1 MSSMKFKTR
10 LKPKALIDITSLI
23 DLAFLLVFFFMV
35 TSTIGRESSI
45 TIQLPK
51 ALQTAES
58 KKENIIVSVNKD
70 NHIFIGDAEVTK
82 ENFISALKQKKDNFE
97 SWDVLIRG
105 DRKANYETIVFVM
118 DSLNQAGIAGFSIA
132 TED

>member
-1 MSSMKFKTR
+1 MSSIKFKTR

-58 KKENIIVSVNKD
+58 KKESIVVSVNKD
-70 NHIFIGDAEVTK
+70 NRIFIGDDEVAK
-82 ENFISALKQKKDNFE
+82 ENFISALKQRKDVLE

-105 DRKANYETIVFVM
+105 DRKADYETIVFVM

>member
-10 LKPKALIDITSLI
+10 LKPKAFIDITSLI
-23 DLAFLLVFFFMV
+23 DLVFLLVAFFMV

-45 TIQLPK
+45 TIHLPK
-51 ALQTAES
+51 AFQTAES
-58 KKENIIVSVNKD
+58 PKENIIVSVNE
-70 NHIFIGDAEVTK
+70 NNRIFIGNAEVTK
-82 ENFISALKQKKDNFE
+82 EDFISTLKQKKENLE

-105 DRKANYETIVFVM
+105 DRKANYETIVFIM

>member
-1 MSSMKFKTR
+1 MKFKTR
-10 LKPKALIDITSLI
+10 LKPKAFIDITALI
-23 DLAFLLVFFFMV
+23 DLVFLLVAFFMV

-45 TIQLPK
+45 TIHLPK
-51 ALQTAES
+51 AFQTAES
-58 KKENIIVSVNKD
+58 KKENIIVSVNE
-70 NHIFIGDAEVTK
+70 NNRIFIGGDEVPK
-82 ENFISALKQKKDNFE
+82 ENFISALKQKKESFE

>member
-1 MSSMKFKTR
+1 MSSIKFKTR

-51 ALQTAES
+51 AIQTAASQKES
-58 KKENIIVSVNKD
+58 IIVSVNKD
-70 NHIFIGDAEVTK
+70 NHIFIGDNEVSK
-82 ENFISALKQKKDNFE
+82 ENFIPALKQRKDNLE

-105 DRKANYETIVFVM
+105 DRKANYETIVFIM

>member
-1 MSSMKFKTR
+1 MNSIKFKTR
-10 LKPKALIDITSLI
+10 LRPKALIDITALI
-23 DLAFLLVFFFMV
+23 DLVFLLVAFFMV

-45 TIQLPK
+45 TIHLPK

-58 KKENIIVSVNKD
+58 REENIVVSVNAA
-70 NHIFIGDAEVTK
+70 NRIFIGEDEVSK
-82 ENFISALKQKKDNFE
+82 DNFISALKQKKENLE
-97 SWDVLIRG
+97 AWDVVIRG
-105 DRKANYETIVFVM
+105 DRKANYETMVFVM

>member
-1 MSSMKFKTR
+1 MKFKTR
-10 LKPKALIDITSLI
+10 LKPKAFIDITSLI
-23 DLAFLLVFFFMV
+23 DLVFLLVAFFMV

-45 TIQLPK
+45 TIHLPK
-51 ALQTAES
+51 AFQTAES
-58 KKENIIVSVNKD
+58 PKENIIVSVNE
-70 NHIFIGDAEVTK
+70 NNRIFIGNAEVTK
-82 ENFISALKQKKDNFE
+82 EDFISTLKQKKENLE

-105 DRKANYETIVFVM
+105 DRKANYETIVFIM